1 VESGVRKTLPVSPRS
16 RTHIPSGSTVPVGEN
31 GTKKR
36 RREVDAKDKNL
47 DPGVAKK
54 MRRETVSDRRS
65 QACDS
70 PPHTTSPSAE
80 LRNGKKSHA
89 ESLTVMSPGED
100 KTAPVIGSD
109 DYTGA
114 LPGPGESDQEVGGQS
129 EDRGVSASAASVS
142 RPSTPV
148 DKAEGRP
155 SLAPRKYAF
164 HCVVYVSG
172 SSVIQS
178 DPRAHILLEPPQH
191 IRSHRLL
198 IGSTTSPPELLWPK
212 LQGSCATLLVDL
224 NRSRK
229 SQPRLTRVLSTPR
242 VVLSNINHRLRMVFC
257 RNLEL
262 ARDIRP
268 SPRHRN
274 AFPLLDAKGEM
285 KTISSALH
293 LRKPSRQVHRH
304 EVGEKHPI

>member
-1 VESGVRKTLPVSPRS
+1 MESGVRKTLPVSSRS
-16 RTHIPSGSTVPVGEN
+16 RTNIPSGSTVPVGEN

-47 DPGVAKK
+47 DPGVVKK
-54 MRRETVSDRRS
+54 MRRETVSDQRS
-65 QACDS
+65 QPCDS
-70 PPHTTSPSAE
+70 PPHTRSPSAE
-80 LRNGKKSHA
+80 LRNGKKSNA

-100 KTAPVIGSD
+100 KTAPVIGPD
-109 DYTGA
+109 DYAGA
-114 LPGPGESDQEVGGQS
+114 LPGSGDSDQEVGGQS

-142 RPSTPV
+142 RPSAPV
-148 DKAEGRP
+148 DKAEGR
-155 SLAPRKYAF
+155 SLASRKYAR
-164 HCVVYVSG
+164 HCVVYVNG

-191 IRSHRLL
+191 MRNHRHL
-198 IGSTTSPPELLWPK
+198 IGSTTSPPELLSPK

-224 NRSRK
+224 NKSRK
-229 SQPRLTRVLSTPR
+229 SQPRLTRVSSTPR

-257 RNLEL
+257 RNPEL
-262 ARDIRP
+262 VRDTLP

-274 AFPLLDAKGEM
+274 AFPLLDAIGEM

-293 LRKPSRQVHRH
+293 LRKPSGQVHRH